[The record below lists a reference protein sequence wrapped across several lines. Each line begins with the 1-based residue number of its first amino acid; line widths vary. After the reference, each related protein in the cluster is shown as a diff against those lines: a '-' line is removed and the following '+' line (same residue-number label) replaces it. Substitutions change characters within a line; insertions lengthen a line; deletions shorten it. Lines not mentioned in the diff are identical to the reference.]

1 MKSKRRHELQHNVL
15 DAELG
20 KIIGFLKRRGGQ
32 ILWAIIAAG
41 AIIALVVLINNWTA
55 KKGLQRQ
62 REFTRLRSDPTLTA
76 EARVEGLTRLASASD
91 DRVAAMAW
99 IQLGNQYVGRITLGR
114 GNIPQGELTDLADQA
129 EQAYRRVLAEF
140 ADRPMQV
147 AQAHLGLGR
156 LAEARGDAQAA
167 RQGYQAVLAMIDMAG
182 HPVGLQAR
190 EGLAILQ
197 ASPGKVPMATS
208 MPARAQTD
216 LPAILLP
223 TTQPVSAPALGAT
236 QAAETMPAEP

>member
-20 KIIGFLKRRGGQ
+20 RIIDFLKRRGGQ
-32 ILWAIIAAG
+32 ILWAIIAAA

-55 KKGLQRQ
+55 KKALQRQ

-76 EARVEGLTRLASASD
+76 EARMEGLTRLASASD

-99 IQLGNQYVGRITLGR
+99 VQLGSQYVGRMVLGG
-114 GNIPQGELTDLADQA
+114 GNVPQGELPDLADQA
-129 EQAYRRVLAEF
+129 EQAYRRVLTEF
-140 ADRPMQV
+140 SDRPMQV

-167 RQGYQAVLAMIDMAG
+167 RQEYQAVLAMIDMAG

-190 EGLAILQ
+190 ESLAILE
-197 ASPGKVPMATS
+197 ASPGKVPLATS
-208 MPARAQTD
+208 MPAGPQAD
-216 LPAILLP
+216 SPA
-223 TTQPVSAPALGAT
+223 TQPAT
-236 QAAETMPAEP
+236 QPATTPGFSATQPAGALRDEP